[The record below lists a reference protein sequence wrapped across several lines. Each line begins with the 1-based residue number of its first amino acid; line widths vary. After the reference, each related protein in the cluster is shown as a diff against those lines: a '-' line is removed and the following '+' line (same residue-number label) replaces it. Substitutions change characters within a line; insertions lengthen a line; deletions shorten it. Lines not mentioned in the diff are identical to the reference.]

1 LQNLKFLFIL
11 SGLQIPTKATCG
23 ITRFGVGVS
32 YSICFAV
39 LLVKLMVILTSKSSD
54 NSLIPGDAESPNYL
68 KGIYQFL
75 MFVFVVG
82 VQVSSV
88 PQAKSRL

>member
-1 LQNLKFLFIL
+1 MI
-11 SGLQIPTKATCG
+11 QIPTKATCG

-32 YSICFAV
+32 YSVCFAV
-39 LLVKLMVILTSKSSD
+39 LLVKLMVILTSKSSE
-54 NSLIPGDAESPNYL
+54 NSLIPGDTESANYL

-82 VQVSSV
+82 VQVSCHV
-88 PQAKSRL
+88 LQGFQNIAGTQKKPFT